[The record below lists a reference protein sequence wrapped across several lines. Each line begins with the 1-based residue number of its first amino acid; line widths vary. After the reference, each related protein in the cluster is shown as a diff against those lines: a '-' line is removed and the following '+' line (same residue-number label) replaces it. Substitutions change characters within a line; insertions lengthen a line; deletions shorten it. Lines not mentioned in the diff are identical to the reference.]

1 MSPPLEFGL
10 DSMTFTQRM
19 EYGRKNITETCY
31 EEVFLRGE
39 PESQQAL
46 HNQEMNVNKLCAPD
60 LMQKEWHFLPGNSA
74 PKPITPVWSQE
85 NIRQTPTETVYKI
98 SNHILQNW

>member
-1 MSPPLEFGL
+1 MRRCFS
-10 DSMTFTQRM
+10 
-19 EYGRKNITETCY
+19 
-31 EEVFLRGE
+31 EEK